1 MAAPSSDAESV
12 QAIRE
17 ALGTLIT
24 GGLLPYNVG
33 ENGGCLLDLDLVK
46 ARREVL
52 DGDADEGQRYE
63 ADAKALRAVLE
74 VAVEHDDIS
83 GKHRR
88 LLRAVLP
95 LDPDLLGKSIKDRRE
110 VAGEVLKPG
119 KKAVTAGTIR
129 NYYEPK
135 ALDKIVGVLWK
146 MELEFQVK
154 ATPPMASEPTLKA
167 QTEGS
172 GS

>member
-1 MAAPSSDAESV
+1 MGTESV

-17 ALGTLIT
+17 ALGRLIT

-33 ENGGCLLDLDLVK
+33 ENGGCLLDLGLVK
-46 ARREVL
+46 ARRKVL
-52 DGDADEGQRYE
+52 DGDADEGERYE
-63 ADAKALRAVLE
+63 ADTNALRAVLE
-74 VAVEHDDIS
+74 AAVAHKDIS

-88 LLRAVLP
+88 LLRAIFP
-95 LDPDLLGKSIKDRRE
+95 LDTELLGKSIKDRRE

-135 ALDKIVGVLWK
+135 ALEKIVGVLWK
-146 MELEFQVK
+146 MELELQAK
-154 ATPPMASEPTLKA
+154 ETPPTASKPTLKA

-172 GS
+172 DS